1 MKRLNDVIVGTGA
14 KPVDL
19 VFPSVSRRENEYR
32 VGMSVGAYL
41 FDDLETGHFG
51 QAQID
56 NSEIDR
62 VFAGEIQAFLAV
74 SGLFDSETTFR
85 QFPDE

>member
-1 MKRLNDVIVGTGA
+1 
-14 KPVDL
+14 
-19 VFPSVSRRENEYR
+19 
-32 VGMSVGAYL
+32 MSVGAYL